1 MGDLFPSENCD
12 TPGSLDTCESS
23 TCSPVTLRHTRQ
35 DTCLISSMTS
45 DLTASISSAVSNTT
59 LVGETRDN
67 VMDISCY
74 HSNSD
79 EEEVE
84 MVDKRNIM
92 NLTHIED
99 DIQFV
104 DD

>member
-1 MGDLFPSENCD
+1 MGDLFPSDHCD
-12 TPGSLDTCESS
+12 TPGPQDTRGSD

-59 LVGETRDN
+59 LVGETKES

>member
-1 MGDLFPSENCD
+1 
-12 TPGSLDTCESS
+12 
-23 TCSPVTLRHTRQ
+23 
-35 DTCLISSMTS
+35 MTS

-59 LVGETRDN
+59 LVGDTRDN

-79 EEEVE
+79 EEEVVE
-84 MVDKRNIM
+84 LVVDKKKNIM